1 MAVKK
6 TFEEAIQQLIDVND
20 MVLKDEISVE
30 KARTIAQNMQVV
42 INAAK
47 LQLDYMKITKRKNSD
62 FFLMSDVATP
72 EEIKKSIAEIKEREK
87 EPYSF
92 SKDSSKEE
100 NDETPF

>member
-20 MVLKDEISVE
+20 LVLQDKISVE

-47 LQLDYMKITKRKNSD
+47 LQIDYMKITKKKDSD
-62 FFLMSDVATP
+62 FFLMSDVSSP
-72 EEIKKSIAEIKEREK
+72 QEIKKSLSEIKEREK

-92 SKDSSKEE
+92 SDSRKNE